1 VPGLVPSLYGAAPG
15 SATTR
20 LTIPYVVP
28 ASGGSGFETTLSFV
42 SLGNAPA
49 QVTVRLRQPN
59 PESGYPTAPD
69 RLLTM
74 SDMVVEGPLEALFPE
89 LASFPKDPLGYYS
102 LEITAT
108 SGTLAA
114 HAVIIN
120 SATGVGKLILAQPLG
135 PPR

>member
-1 VPGLVPSLYGAAPG
+1 
-15 SATTR
+15 
-20 LTIPYVVP
+20 
-28 ASGGSGFETTLSFV
+28 
-42 SLGNAPA
+42 
-49 QVTVRLRQPN
+49 VRLRQPN

-69 RLLTM
+69 RILTM

-89 LASFPKDPLGYYS
+89 LASFPKDPLGHYS
-102 LEITAT
+102 LEITPT

-120 SATGVGKLILAQPLG
+120 STSGVGKLILAQPLG